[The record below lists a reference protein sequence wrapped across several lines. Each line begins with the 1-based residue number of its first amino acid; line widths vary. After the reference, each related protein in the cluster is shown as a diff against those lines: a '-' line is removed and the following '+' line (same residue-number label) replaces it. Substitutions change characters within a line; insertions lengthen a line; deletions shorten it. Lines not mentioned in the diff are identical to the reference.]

1 MPQTLKKNTTS
12 PSILRTIK
20 KQLQGKCTTC
30 GGKLPNHIGTCPVWG
45 EEMMRRYDRID
56 NQLVH
61 VNEIIDGIVKE
72 YRNV

>member
-1 MPQTLKKNTTS
+1 MPQTSKKNTTS

-45 EEMMRRYDRID
+45 EEMMRRYDSID
-56 NQLVH
+56 DQLVH

>member
-1 MPQTLKKNTTS
+1 MPQTSKKNTTS
-12 PSILRTIK
+12 PSILKTIK